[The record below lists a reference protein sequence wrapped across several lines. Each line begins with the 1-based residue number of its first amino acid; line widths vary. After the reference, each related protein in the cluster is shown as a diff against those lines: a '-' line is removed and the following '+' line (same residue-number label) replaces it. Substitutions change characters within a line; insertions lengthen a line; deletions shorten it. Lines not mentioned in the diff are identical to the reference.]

1 MSLIVGVRFKNNG
14 KTYYF
19 DPGTLSL
26 EAGDNVIVET
36 ARGLEWGKVSIA
48 NTQVDDKEV

>member
-19 DPGTLSL
+19 DPVPLSL
-26 EAGDNVIVET
+26 QAGASVIVEK
-36 ARGLEWGKVSIA
+36 AR
-48 NTQVDDKEV
+48 